1 MAENFQE
8 KTEEPTDK
16 RLEDSKKKG
25 QVAQSREISSSMI
38 IMFSAIFFSFMM
50 AQVFGEMFRV
60 YMTFVRN
67 SNVDINVSNIQGILS
82 FGVYRW
88 MYLVVPVFGL
98 LIFITIGGSIL
109 QTGFMWSSEALK
121 FNPASMNPVE
131 GIKKLFNKKSFV
143 EVLKAVIK
151 IVILSYIAYGLITN
165 ELPNIYTLT
174 DRDIGS
180 IIGYLGRTAF
190 KLTMKVGVVFLFIAG
205 LDYLYQRWQHRK
217 DLMMTLQEVKEEQK
231 ERDGNPLVKSR
242 IRSLQRE
249 MARHRMIEDVK
260 TADVIV
266 TNPTHFAVALKYKA
280 GDMPAPKVIAKGAG
294 FIALRIKE
302 VGIEHRVPV
311 IENKLLARGL
321 YYAVNVGNFIPEE
334 FYLIVAEL
342 LAEVYKRKGRKRI
355 S

>member
-25 QVAQSREISSSMI
+25 QVAQSREMSSSMV

-50 AQVFGEMFRV
+50 AQIFNDVFKMF
-60 YMTFVRN
+60 MSFVRN
-67 SNVDINVSNIQGILS
+67 SNLEINVSNAQSIIS

-88 MYLVVPVFGL
+88 MLLVIPVFGL
-98 LIFITIGGSIL
+98 LLFVTVGGSVL
-109 QTGFMWSSEALK
+109 QTGFMWSFEALK
-121 FNPASMNPVE
+121 FNPAAMNPVE
-131 GIKKLFNKKSFV
+131 GIKKLFNKKSLV
-143 EVLKAVIK
+143 EVLKAIIK
-151 IVILSYIAYGLITN
+151 IVILSYIAYGLIVK
-165 ELPNIYTLT
+165 ELPSLYTLA
-174 DRDIGS
+174 DKDIRS
-180 IIGYLGRTAF
+180 IISYLGRTSF
-190 KLTMKVGVVFLFIAG
+190 TLTMKVGVIFLFIAG
-205 LDYLYQRWQHRK
+205 LDYLYQRWQHK
-217 DLMMTLQEVKEEQK
+217 HDLMMTLQEVKEEQK

-266 TNPTHFAVALKYKA
+266 TNPTHFAIALKYKA

-294 FIALRIKE
+294 FIAQRIKE
-302 VGIEHRVPV
+302 VAIQFKVPV
-311 IENKLLARGL
+311 IENKPLARGL
-321 YYAVNVGNFIPEE
+321 YYAVNVGNFIPEQ

-342 LAEVYKRKGRKRI
+342 LAEVYKRKGRARL